1 MEKRIILI
9 SGVSS
14 GIGKALASKF
24 QNEGFTVVGVSRT
37 APAEDLRID
46 LWIQGDLTLAAS
58 RAEVFN
64 AVKSKYGRLD
74 ILVNNAGKGIYEVW
88 QNTSEAD
95 LRDIFELNFFVVV
108 EITKLF
114 LPLLIASRGTLIN
127 VSSVAGKIHVPCMGP
142 YCATKSALN
151 AFTDTLRVELHSSGV
166 RVLNI
171 MPGRINTGFSSRSL
185 GSMTPPHTPGAL
197 LPEKFADKVFA
208 VFLSRK
214 NEFIYPSWCRFFIPL
229 MKLFRGFYER
239 ENIKRW
245 GI

>member
-1 MEKRIILI
+1 MEKRIVLI
-9 SGVSS
+9 TGVSS

-24 QNEGFTVVGVSRT
+24 KKEGFTVAGVSRT
-37 APAEDLRID
+37 PPPDDLKID
-46 LWIQGDLTLAAS
+46 LWFQSDITLAAS
-58 RAEVFN
+58 REELFT

-74 ILVNNAGKGIYEVW
+74 ALINNAGKGIYEVW
-88 QNTSEAD
+88 SNTSEAD
-95 LRDIFELNFFVVV
+95 LRDIFELNFFTVV
-108 EITKLF
+108 EMTKLF
-114 LPLLIASRGTLIN
+114 LPLLVEAKGTIVN
-127 VSSVAGKIHVPCMGP
+127 ISSVAGKIHVPCMGP

-151 AFTDTLRVELHSSGV
+151 AFSDTLRVELHNTGV

-197 LPEKFADKVFA
+197 LPEKFACKVFA
-208 VFLSRK
+208 VFSSSR
-214 NEFIYPSWCRFFIPL
+214 NEFVYPSWCSFFIPL